1 MSTEHRMVDTGAL
14 TDLVIAALEAAIA
27 DDASVTAGK
36 APPVGDNVAPAAG
49 GWANGQPGSGVF
61 VPYLVVVTG
70 GGAPRAQSPGSV
82 IPTFSVSY
90 SLRSH
95 GGSRAQCDWMAKV
108 GRDGIYG
115 VSQVKFGDPLWKVI
129 NVEWQQLGPMLRN
142 DSTAPP
148 SWSVS
153 DTFLLVVDS

>member
-1 MSTEHRMVDTGAL
+1 MQ
-14 TDLVIAALEAAIA
+14 AAIA
-27 DDASVTAGK
+27 ADPSVTAGK
-36 APPVGDNVAPAAG
+36 APPVGDNVAPAEG
-49 GWANGQPGSGVF
+49 GWADGQPGSGIF

-70 GGAPRAQSPGSV
+70 GGAVRALGQGSV
-82 IPTFSVSY
+82 IPAFSISY

-95 GGSRAQCDWMAKV
+95 GGSRTQCDWMAKV

-129 NVEWQQLGPMLRN
+129 NVEWAQLGPMLRN
-142 DSTAPP
+142 DSTAPA